1 MFSRHSRA
9 PAVPSLRQPGPQQA
23 IDSGE
28 TKSLT
33 AGTICNCQLV
43 AKREDLHVQ
52 SRARTDQ
59 QPERVEERNDEGPDE
74 PSLFGTACNLNRHK
88 AYRVFGRHSRP
99 NLQTAMPRYDLS
111 TQEVLDLAR
120 YVHYLRQTGR
130 YADLTAG
137 SLQPGDPEQGE
148 AYFARRCGQCH
159 SVTADLA
166 GITRRNL
173 GLRLPR

>member
-1 MFSRHSRA
+1 MGATDLLTRKLVGTDRDGNLIGAVVRA
-9 PAVPSLRQPGPQQA
+9 G
-23 IDSGE
+23 
-28 TKSLT
+28 
-33 AGTICNCQLV
+33 
-43 AKREDLHVQ
+43 
-52 SRARTDQ
+52 
-59 QPERVEERNDEGPDE
+59 
-74 PSLFGTACNLNRHK
+74 
-88 AYRVFGRHSRP
+88 RP

>member
-1 MFSRHSRA
+1 VRA
-9 PAVPSLRQPGPQQA
+9 G
-23 IDSGE
+23 
-28 TKSLT
+28 
-33 AGTICNCQLV
+33 
-43 AKREDLHVQ
+43 
-52 SRARTDQ
+52 
-59 QPERVEERNDEGPDE
+59 
-74 PSLFGTACNLNRHK
+74 
-88 AYRVFGRHSRP
+88 RP

-137 SLQPGDPEQGE
+137 SLHPGDPEQGE

-166 GITRRNL
+166 GITPKYDARELHSQIARPRVFRADEGGDAN
-173 GLRLPR
+173 GRAEHLRLLEQYRCGRA

>member
-1 MFSRHSRA
+1 
-9 PAVPSLRQPGPQQA
+9 VPSLRQPGPQQA

-59 QPERVEERNDEGPDE
+59 QPERVEERNDEGHDE

-88 AYRVFGRHSRP
+88 AYRVFARHNRERCDD
-99 NLQTAMPRYDLS
+99 Q
-111 TQEVLDLAR
+111 
-120 YVHYLRQTGR
+120 
-130 YADLTAG
+130 
-137 SLQPGDPEQGE
+137 
-148 AYFARRCGQCH
+148 ARR
-159 SVTADLA
+159 A
-166 GITRRNL
+166 
-173 GLRLPR
+173 